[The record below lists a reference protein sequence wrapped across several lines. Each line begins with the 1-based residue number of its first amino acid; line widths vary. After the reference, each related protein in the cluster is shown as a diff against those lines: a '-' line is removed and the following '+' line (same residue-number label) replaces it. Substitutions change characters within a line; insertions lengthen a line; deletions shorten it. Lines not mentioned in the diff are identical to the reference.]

1 MERFDLTSLKCYRA
15 LRDAKRLERSLG
27 TLGGGNHFI
36 EIDQAKDGT
45 YYLVIHSGS
54 RNLGKQVAE
63 IYQQLAIDLH
73 AGKEAYFK
81 ERDELIRT
89 YKEQGRKAEIQEA
102 LKQLKENYETQEL
115 DVPHDICWLYGSFME
130 DYLHDV
136 EICQRFAKEAESVW
150 RRLSWKE
157 PK

>member
-1 MERFDLTSLKCYRA
+1 M
-15 LRDAKRLERSLG
+15 
-27 TLGGGNHFI
+27 
-36 EIDQAKDGT
+36 
-45 YYLVIHSGS
+45 
-54 RNLGKQVAE
+54 AE

-89 YKEQGRKAEIQEA
+89 YKEQGRRAEIQEA

-115 DVPHDICWLYGSFME
+115 DAPHDICWLYGSFME